1 MGKLSMDSH
10 RWRVVARNHRQ
21 KAGDDVKRAER
32 VAEVLRMRRQGM
44 PQRAIATELGVHL
57 ATVQRDLEAGLAA
70 IPAEHVE
77 GVRKLELERLDLWH
91 ERLESAAA
99 DAGMS
104 PDELGRLAASYVRL
118 SDRRAKLLGLDAPT
132 KVQNL
137 DDKPLEKWTM
147 GELDARLAQLEGK
160 PK

>member
-1 MGKLSMDSH
+1 MQ
-10 RWRVVARNHRQ
+10 VVARNRAA
-21 KAGDDVKRAER
+21 KPGDDVKRAER
-32 VAEVLRMRRQGM
+32 IAEVLRMRRQGR
-44 PQRAIATELGVHL
+44 PQRAIAAELGVAL
-57 ATVQRDLEAGLAA
+57 ATVQRDLEEGLAA

-99 DAGMS
+99 IVDD

-137 DDKPLEKWTM
+137 DDKPIEKWTM
-147 GELDARLAQLEGK
+147 GELDARMAQLEGK
-160 PK
+160 PT